1 MSKIPKQCE
10 ECLNFHRDDQICSI
24 YEQLPGEYGRES
36 IESCPSH
43 LDSEGGSDELKA
55 LVQYID
61 RDKNSGI
68 EDSISKLVDKVLV
81 GYTDKFKI
89 IVIGMARRKI
99 KSMVSMVD
107 ITDKL
112 IGKLSEAVDMDQVTP
127 SQAIR
132 LLSELNAS
140 INNDLGFVMKL
151 VNPDTQLQD
160 FQTYIDN
167 RSVNINTGSSVE
179 TDKLADKILSDL
191 TPTSRDK
198 IRGAFDALLSSISN
212 DEYEEVE
219 SGKDHSDY
227 EE

>member
-10 ECLNFHRDDQICSI
+10 ECLNFHREDQICSI
-24 YEQLPGEYGRES
+24 YEQLPGEYGRER

-61 RDKNSGI
+61 NDKNSGI

-127 SQAIR
+127 NQAIR

-198 IRGAFDALLSSISN
+198 IRGAFDALLSMLN
-212 DEYEEVE
+212 
-219 SGKDHSDY
+219 
-227 EE
+227 